1 MGCKHD
7 FMRKFNLDFCKDC
20 GYKPPIVTPKTK
32 KTKSPTI
39 SKGKGGGKSAITAV
53 CIIGILVASVAILV
67 LFVPDISVHLIAPDN
82 PSRSDE
88 EADQTNVPTVLEET
102 ASGQAV
108 PEQVEDEKPAPEP
121 ASRLHAL
128 ALELINM
135 ERTRDGLMPLHLGSN
150 VAAQAHAESML
161 DGCFVSHWGLDGLKP
176 YMRYS
181 LAGGHGANTENVAGF
196 CGANA
201 DPDASMSS
209 TVRGAMSDPIYEGN
223 VLDPLYET
231 VSIGVASDNDG
242 IMVVHHFEGMS
253 VDVTGEP
260 TISADM
266 LSLGF
271 RTDVSFEDYSVSI
284 YYDPPPR
291 RLSAGQ
297 ASYTYCYDYGVPVLN
312 VARVPGGTILHT
324 SDKCID
330 PYKQP
335 SQLQVP
341 TGHAQAERWKMTAKI
356 SGVASPYEVPIVG
369 ATEWSASDGSFRL
382 STNVSPALHEFGPGA
397 YTVIVYG
404 MEGGK
409 TVPIL
414 THTIFHNIMP

>member
-1 MGCKHD
+1 
-7 FMRKFNLDFCKDC
+7 
-20 GYKPPIVTPKTK
+20 
-32 KTKSPTI
+32 
-39 SKGKGGGKSAITAV
+39 
-53 CIIGILVASVAILV
+53 
-67 LFVPDISVHLIAPDN
+67 
-82 PSRSDE
+82 
-88 EADQTNVPTVLEET
+88 
-102 ASGQAV
+102 
-108 PEQVEDEKPAPEP
+108 
-121 ASRLHAL
+121 
-128 ALELINM
+128 
-135 ERTRDGLMPLHLGSN
+135 
-150 VAAQAHAESML
+150 
-161 DGCFVSHWGLDGLKP
+161 
-176 YMRYS
+176 
-181 LAGGHGANTENVAGF
+181 
-196 CGANA
+196 
-201 DPDASMSS
+201 MSS
-209 TVRGAMSDPIYEGN
+209 TVRDAMSDPIYEGN

-266 LSLGF
+266 LSLGL
-271 RTDVSFEDYSVSI
+271 RTDVSFEDYSVSL